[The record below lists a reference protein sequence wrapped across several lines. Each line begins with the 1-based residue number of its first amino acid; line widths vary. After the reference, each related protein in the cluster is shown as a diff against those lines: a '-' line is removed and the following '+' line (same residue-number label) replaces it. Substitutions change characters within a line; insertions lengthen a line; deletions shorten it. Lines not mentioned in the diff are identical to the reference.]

1 MSDQTGE
8 SPGKNE
14 GLATV
19 VGRWVED
26 NDLMKD
32 ILEIY

>member
-19 VGRWVED
+19 VGRWKD

-32 ILEIY
+32 ILEIH